1 MKCKESLENTLNILL
16 SNTLEN
22 LDKMDKFLDECNQ
35 PVLNLKDVNNLNR
48 SITSNE
54 IEAITVSLHKESRT

>member
-54 IEAITVSLHKESRT
+54 IESVIKDSSQ

>member
-1 MKCKESLENTLNILL
+1 LNTLL

-48 SITSNE
+48 SIKSNE
-54 IEAITVSLHKESRT
+54 IESVIKASSQKRAWDMMD